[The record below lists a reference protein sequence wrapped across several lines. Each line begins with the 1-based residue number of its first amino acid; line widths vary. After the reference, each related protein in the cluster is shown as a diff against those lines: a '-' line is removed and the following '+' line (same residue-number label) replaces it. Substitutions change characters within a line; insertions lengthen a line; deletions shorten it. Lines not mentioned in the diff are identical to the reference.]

1 MFFHDRRVWWFWML
15 VRADRF
21 RISLLRRQI
30 SNDFPD
36 IIRTLR
42 PEIDTV
48 LLNLTVDAVTLV
60 MLALIDEV
68 WSFILWWVVTT
79 AVGVNRNCFVVVLL
93 NFLHYS
99 NVKLH
104 HIFDVKVHIWQFVQ
118 YYLKAHR
125 PAQLC
130 FATSVPTS
138 DLVSAPVNQIL
149 LVLIVSIDCVFVI
162 SNGAG

>member
-1 MFFHDRRVWWFWML
+1 ML

-68 WSFILWWVVTT
+68 
-79 AVGVNRNCFVVVLL
+79 
-93 NFLHYS
+93 
-99 NVKLH
+99 
-104 HIFDVKVHIWQFVQ
+104 
-118 YYLKAHR
+118 
-125 PAQLC
+125 
-130 FATSVPTS
+130 
-138 DLVSAPVNQIL
+138 
-149 LVLIVSIDCVFVI
+149 
-162 SNGAG
+162 